1 MGGVRVAGVLEAG
14 NRAEVGWAAGVM
26 EKSQGFGYDGW
37 LVAGGGGGSGTGVVE
52 EDLSIPVP
60 RVKANTVSPSGMW
73 LLFNNALLQ
82 LWLLGPGCIPGWS
95 VLC

>member
-1 MGGVRVAGVLEAG
+1 MSVWPGYWRQGIAQRLSGLEG
-14 NRAEVGWAAGVM
+14 LWKNRRGLATGVGWGGM
-26 EKSQGFGYDGW
+26 W
-37 LVAGGGGGSGTGVVE
+37 LVTGVVE

-82 LWLLGPGCIPGWS
+82 LWLLGPGWIPGWS